1 MLSIKNLNVSIGNVS
16 ILRGINVQV
25 PDQKFIGLIGR
36 NGAGKT
42 TLMRTIIG
50 LLSHHQGEILFENQI
65 ISPTKPAFVRA
76 NLGIGYMPEDR
87 RLVPDLSVK
96 ENILMT
102 AWATKKDFP
111 EQKLDNIYE
120 MIPEL
125 CDLSSRK
132 ASLLSGGQQKI
143 VSLARALMAGDKL
156 LLLDEPFEGVA
167 PVLAQRLVE
176 LIANLKKLGSSIIL
190 TESDLSHS
198 KDLLDEIYLIDR
210 GEIIR
215 SEIP

>member
-1 MLSIKNLNVSIGNVS
+1 MLSINNLTVSIGNVN
-16 ILRGINVQV
+16 ILRKINVKV
-25 PDQKFIGLIGR
+25 PDKKFVGLIGR

-50 LLSHHQGEILFENQI
+50 LLHHNQGEIFFENQELLA
-65 ISPTKPAFVRA
+65 TTPAFQRA

-87 RLVPDLSVK
+87 RLVPELSVK
-96 ENILMT
+96 ENILVT
-102 AWATKKDFP
+102 AWATKQNSP
-111 EQKLDNIYE
+111 EKKLSHIYE

-125 CDLSSRK
+125 CELSERK
-132 ASLLSGGQQKI
+132 ASLLSGGQQKL
-143 VSLARALMAGDKL
+143 VSLARALIAGDKL

-176 LIANLKKLGSSIIL
+176 LIVDLKQFGSSILL

-198 KDLLDEIYLIDR
+198 KDLLDDIYLMDR
-210 GEIIR
+210 GEIIN
-215 SEIP
+215 PTTP